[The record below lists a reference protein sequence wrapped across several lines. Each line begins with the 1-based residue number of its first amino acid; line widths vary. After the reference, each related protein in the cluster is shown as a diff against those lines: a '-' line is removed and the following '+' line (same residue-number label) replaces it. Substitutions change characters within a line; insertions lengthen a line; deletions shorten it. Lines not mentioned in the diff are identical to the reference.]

1 MLFRSLEELGCEVR
15 AIGTAPDGRFPRP
28 PEPIPENLGD
38 LEGLVAETKADVGF
52 ATDPDELS
60 FIGVNTPEA
69 LAHAEAVVRWLYGGE
84 DLGTTG
90 R

>member
-1 MLFRSLEELGCEVR
+1 VILDLPGAAVLSR
-15 AIGTAPDGRFPRP
+15 A
-28 PEPIPENLGD
+28 EW
-38 LEGLVAETKADVGF
+38 F